1 MARNPRTQEV
11 SNRESPRS
19 AITISSPKSLDLV
32 HLAGASAGLAMS
44 PAGAAPSLGASAG
57 FAMSPAGA
65 AAGVSAGFSSAQP
78 MKTTGVISA
87 RARVR
92 REASWRAIF
101 MFLNDA
107 SETGSNTRAR
117 ASRSAGS
124 PAMAPRDRG
133 STENESYRHAHQ
145 FATHGNPMN
154 ATNRKVVIR
163 GSQLPPAGR
172 DSCSARGRNRG
183 LSTHH
188 ESIAARM
195 HERVVRLT

>member
-1 MARNPRTQEV
+1 MDRNPRTQEV

-57 FAMSPAGA
+57 FA
-65 AAGVSAGFSSAQP
+65 
-78 MKTTGVISA
+78 
-87 RARVR
+87 
-92 REASWRAIF
+92 